1 MNLLVNRL
9 PTTDKFGRTVRT
21 SFRYWINFLRALSD
35 EEIEPDS
42 RLLYALT
49 CVYVDEIDVSLIDE
63 YRDGAFWFLNGG
75 EDPEDSGENRPST
88 PILDYDI
95 DQMVI
100 YSSFMSYYH
109 INLTQAKLH
118 WFEFRALMYTLPQ
131 DTPVGALMYY
141 RGKEVTQDM
150 PEWERKQVQ
159 RIKRLCKIRK
169 KSDDEWLSEEDFIK
183 AAADN
188 WHKLKGQEDG

>member
-35 EEIEPDS
+35 DEIEPDS

-49 CVYVDEIDVSLIDE
+49 CVYVDEIDISLISE

-75 EDPEDSGENRPST
+75 EDPKESGGSPSA

-109 INLTQAKLH
+109 INLTHAKLH
-118 WFEFRALMYTLPQ
+118 WFEFRALMYTLPK
-131 DTPVGALMYY
+131 DTPAGSLMYY
-141 RGKEVTQDM
+141 RGKEVTKDM
-150 PEWERKQVQ
+150 PDWERKQVQ

-188 WHKLKGQEDG
+188 WHKLKGNTDG

>member
-21 SFRYWINFLRALSD
+21 NFRYWINFLRALSD
-35 EEIEPDS
+35 DEIEPDS

-49 CVYVDEIDVSLIDE
+49 CVYVDEIDVSAFAE

-75 EDPEDSGENRPST
+75 KDPDGEQSGGSSA

-95 DQMVI
+95 DQLAI

-109 INLTQAKLH
+109 INLTRAKLH

-131 DTPVGALMYY
+131 ETPAGALMYY
-141 RGKEVTQDM
+141 RGKEITTDM
-150 PEWERKQVQ
+150 PEWEKKQVQ
-159 RIKRLCKIRK
+159 RMKRLCRIRK
-169 KSDDEWLSEEDFIK
+169 KSDDDWLSEEDFIK
-183 AAADN
+183 AAEAN
-188 WHKLKGQEDG
+188 WHKLKGNTNG

>member
-35 EEIEPDS
+35 DDIEPES

-49 CVYVDEIDVSLIDE
+49 CVYVDDIDVDKFDE
-63 YRDGAFWFLNGG
+63 YREGVFWFLNGG
-75 EDPEDSGENRPST
+75 KDPEESSGGGT

-95 DQMVI
+95 DQLVI
-100 YSSFMSYYH
+100 YSTFMSYYH
-109 INLTQAKLH
+109 INLTRAKLH

-131 DTPVGALMYY
+131 DTPAGALMYY
-141 RGKEVTQDM
+141 RGKEVTSDM
-150 PEWERKQVQ
+150 PDWERKQVQ
-159 RIKRLCKIRK
+159 RIKRLCRIRK
-169 KSDDEWLSEEDFIK
+169 KSDEEWLSEEDFIK
-183 AAADN
+183 AASEN
-188 WHKLKGQEDG
+188 WHRLKGQENG

>member
-1 MNLLVNRL
+1 MNLLVSRL

-35 EEIEPDS
+35 DEIEPDS
-42 RLLYALT
+42 RLLYALS
-49 CVYVDEIDVSLIDE
+49 CVYVDEIDISAFDE

-75 EDPEDSGENRPST
+75 KDPDNEQSGGSSA

-95 DQMVI
+95 DQLAI

-109 INLTQAKLH
+109 INLTRAKLH

-131 DTPVGALMYY
+131 ETPAGALMYY
-141 RGKEVTQDM
+141 RGKEVTRDM

-159 RIKRLCKIRK
+159 RMKRLCRINK
-169 KSDDEWLSEEDFIK
+169 KSDDDWVSEEDFIK

-188 WHKLKGQEDG
+188 WHKLKGNTNG

>member
-49 CVYVDEIDVSLIDE
+49 CVYVDDIDVDAFDE
-63 YRDGAFWFLNGG
+63 YREGAFWFLNGG
-75 EDPEDSGENRPST
+75 KDPDEPADGNHA

-109 INLTQAKLH
+109 INLTRAQLH

-141 RGKEVTQDM
+141 RGKEVTSDM
-150 PEWERKQVQ
+150 PDWERKQVQ
-159 RIKRLCKIRK
+159 RLKRLCRIKK
-169 KSDDEWLSEEDFIK
+169 KSDDEWVSEEDFIK
-183 AAADN
+183 AAAEN
-188 WHKLKGQEDG
+188 WQKLKGNTNG